1 MIFMAKLVRLII
13 IDYLILR
20 MLAVIPLAIVTIP
33 LLGAAVIFNISQV
46 NEIKEYKKAKEKA
59 KKKSENS

>member
-1 MIFMAKLVRLII
+1 MAKLVRLII

-46 NEIKEYKKAKEKA
+46 NEIKDDKKAKEKA